1 MDTNCTNH
9 HEGFEG
15 FEGLEAVYIHEL
27 RISISIHPGNS
38 YLSSCEFVEFVSE
51 IGVN

>member
-1 MDTNCTNH
+1 MDTNCTNYH
-9 HEGFEG
+9 EG
-15 FEGLEAVYIHEL
+15 FEGLEALHIHEL
-27 RISISIHPGNS
+27 RLSISIHPGNS

>member
-1 MDTNCTNH
+1 MDTNCTNYH
-9 HEGFEG
+9 EG
-15 FEGLEAVYIHEL
+15 FEGLEALQIHERL
-27 RISISIHPGNS
+27 SISIHPGNS